1 MEDISDTNNNTLQV
15 GQRQTQTFYYI
26 QSFMATKLPQPV
38 LEWLMDLYPLLKR
51 KYYVQSFMITYIYI
65 PLIWTVVLSLL
76 DKEILWEC

>member
-26 QSFMATKLPQPV
+26 QSFMATKLSQPV

-51 KYYVQSFMITYIYI
+51 KYYVQSFMIIYI